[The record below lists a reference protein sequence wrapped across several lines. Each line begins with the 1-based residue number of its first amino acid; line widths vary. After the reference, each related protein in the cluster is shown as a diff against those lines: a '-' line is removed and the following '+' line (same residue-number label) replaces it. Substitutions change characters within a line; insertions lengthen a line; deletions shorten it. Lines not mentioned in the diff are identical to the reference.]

1 MKRPWDPRKTGVL
14 LQAFLLVTTGV
25 TLFVLP
31 NFVDNY
37 VLYIGARL
45 FVYVLVALGLNLLT
59 GYAGQVSLGHAAF
72 FAIGAYTAAVLA
84 ESLQWP
90 FVICVTVSTLFT
102 AIVGYLLGL
111 PCLRLSGLYLAMAT
125 LGFTLIVQEMLL
137 QLSVI
142 THGSEGMSVPTAS
155 ILGFTFDS
163 DYRKY
168 YLLLGVTVVM
178 LILTRNLVRGR
189 TGRAF
194 LAIRENERAAEAMGV
209 HLAQYKTIAFAISAL
224 YTGLAG
230 AFSAFLVGFLDPQE
244 FSFFLS
250 IQFITIIIL
259 GGLASLLGSVLGAG
273 FLIILPELLAGLDV
287 WQALVYGVI
296 MVLAMLFMPFGLS
309 GAIRRYAH
317 RWFGIGVEPI
327 IPRRLGH

>member
-1 MKRPWDPRKTGVL
+1 VTAVRWARRLDVLAVIGLGGVL
-14 LQAFLLVTTGV
+14 LALPGV
-25 TLFVLP
+25 A
-31 NFVDNY
+31 DNY
-37 VLYIGARL
+37 VLYVMTRL
-45 FVYVLVALGLNLLT
+45 FIYVLVALGLNLLT
-59 GYAGQVSLGHAAF
+59 GYAGLVSLGHAAF

-84 ESLQWP
+84 ERWQWP
-90 FVICVTVSTLFT
+90 SVLCVVVAALFSA
-102 AIVGYLLGL
+102 AIGYLLGL

-137 QLSVI
+137 QLAVV
-142 THGSEGMSVPTAS
+142 THGSEGMKVPPAS
-155 ILGFTFDS
+155 LLGVMFDT
-163 DYRKY
+163 DFRKY
-168 YLLLGVTVVM
+168 YLLLVVTVAM
-178 LILTRNLVRGR
+178 LLFAHNLVAGR

-194 LAIRENERAAEAMGV
+194 LAIRDNERAAAAMGV
-209 HLAQYKTIAFAISAL
+209 NLAQVKTIAFAVSAF

-230 AFSAFLVGFLDPQE
+230 ALSAFIVGFLDPQE

-287 WQALVYGVI
+287 WQALVYGLI
-296 MVLAMLFMPFGLS
+296 MVVTILFMPFGLS
-309 GAIRRYAH
+309 GALRRSAY
-317 RWFGIGVEPI
+317 RWFGLGTEPL

>member
-1 MKRPWDPRKTGVL
+1 MALTAGKSTGL
-14 LQAFLLVTTGV
+14 R
-25 TLFVLP
+25 TLFFVAVVAALLALP
-31 NFVDNY
+31 SIADNY
-37 VLYIGARL
+37 ILHVMARL
-45 FVYVLVALGLNLLT
+45 FVYVLVALGLNLLV

-84 ESLQWP
+84 ESAQWS
-90 FVICVTVSTLFT
+90 FVPCVLAAAGVT
-102 AIVGYLLGL
+102 AVVGYLLGL

-137 QLSVI
+137 QLAVI
-142 THGSEGMSVPTAS
+142 THGSEGMSVKPAT
-155 ILGFTFDS
+155 ILGLKFDS

-168 YLLLGVTVVM
+168 YLLLVVTIGM
-178 LILTRNLVRGR
+178 LLFARNLVRGR

-209 HLAQYKTIAFAISAL
+209 NLAQYKTIAFAISAL

-230 AFSAFLVGFLDPQE
+230 ALSAFLVGFLDPQE

-296 MVLAMLFMPFGLS
+296 MVLTIIFMPFGLS
-309 GAIRRYAH
+309 GAIRRYGF

-327 IPRRLGH
+327 VPRRLGH

>member
-1 MKRPWDPRKTGVL
+1 MIAVRWPLRLEGVAVIVVGVGL
-14 LQAFLLVTTGV
+14 LA
-25 TLFVLP
+25 LP
-31 NFVDNY
+31 NLADNY
-37 VLYIGARL
+37 VIYVVTRL

-84 ESLQWP
+84 ERWQWP
-90 FVICVTVSTLFT
+90 SVLCVVGAAFFS
-102 AIVGYLLGL
+102 AVVGYLLGL

-137 QLSVI
+137 QLAVI
-142 THGSEGMSVPTAS
+142 THGSEGMKVPPAS
-155 ILGFTFDS
+155 LLGLTFNT

-168 YLLLGVTVVM
+168 YLLLVVTVAM
-178 LILTRNLVRGR
+178 LLFARNLVAGR

-194 LAIRENERAAEAMGV
+194 LAIRDNERAAAAMGV
-209 HLAQYKTIAFAISAL
+209 DVARYKTIAFAISAL

-230 AFSAFLVGFLDPQE
+230 ALSAFIVGFLDPQE

-259 GGLASLLGSVLGAG
+259 GGLASLLGSVLGAA

-296 MVLAMLFMPFGLS
+296 MVVTIIFMPFGLS
-309 GAIRRYAH
+309 GFLRRYAY
-317 RWFGIGVEPI
+317 RWLGIGAEPMV
-327 IPRRLGH
+327 PRRLGH

>member
-1 MKRPWDPRKTGVL
+1 MPPRSPQRYQGL
-14 LQAFLLVTTGV
+14 LLVV
-25 TLFVLP
+25 VAVALLALP
-31 NFVDNY
+31 NLADNY
-37 VLYIGARL
+37 VRYVMTRL
-45 FVYVLVALGLNLLT
+45 FIYVLVALGLNLLT

-84 ESLQWP
+84 ESARWP
-90 FVICVTVSTLFT
+90 SVLCMVTAAAFT
-102 AIVGYLLGL
+102 AVVGFLLGL
-111 PCLRLSGLYLAMAT
+111 PCLRLTGLYLAMAT
-125 LGFTLIVQEMLL
+125 LGFTLIVQELLL
-137 QLSVI
+137 QLAVI
-142 THGSEGMSVPTAS
+142 THGSEGMKVRPAA

-168 YLLLGVTVVM
+168 YLLLVVTVLM
-178 LILTRNLVRGR
+178 LLFARNLVRGR

-209 HLAQYKTIAFAISAL
+209 NLAQYKTIAFAISAL

-230 AFSAFLVGFLDPQE
+230 ALSAFMVGFLDPQE

-259 GGLASLLGSVLGAG
+259 GGLASLLGSVLGAA

-287 WQALVYGVI
+287 WQALVYGLI
-296 MVLAMLFMPFGLS
+296 MVVTIIFMPFGLS
-309 GAIRRYAH
+309 GAIRRYAF
-317 RWFGIGVEPI
+317 RWFGLGVEPI
-327 IPRRLGH
+327 VPRRLGH

>member
-1 MKRPWDPRKTGVL
+1 MAPVLVGVIL
-14 LQAFLLVTTGV
+14 LA
-25 TLFVLP
+25 LP
-31 NFVDNY
+31 NVADNY
-37 VLYIGARL
+37 VIYVMTRLY
-45 FVYVLVALGLNLLT
+45 VYVLVALGLNLLT

-84 ESLQWP
+84 ERWHWP
-90 FVICVTVSTLFT
+90 SVLCLVGAALFT
-102 AIVGYLLGL
+102 AAVGYLLGL

-137 QLSVI
+137 QLAVI
-142 THGSEGMSVPTAS
+142 THGSEGMKVRPAS
-155 ILGFTFDS
+155 FLGLAFDS

-168 YLLLGVTVVM
+168 YLLLVVTAAM
-178 LILTRNLVRGR
+178 LLFARNLVHGR

-194 LAIRENERAAEAMGV
+194 LAIRDNERAAAAMGV
-209 HLAQYKTIAFAISAL
+209 NLAQYKTIAFAISAL

-230 AFSAFLVGFLDPQE
+230 ALSAFIVGFLDPQE

-259 GGLASLLGSVLGAG
+259 GGLASLLGSVLGAC
-273 FLIILPELLAGLDV
+273 FLIVLPELLAGLDV
-287 WQALVYGVI
+287 WQALVYGLI
-296 MVLAMLFMPFGLS
+296 MVATIIFMPFGLS
-309 GAIRRYAH
+309 GALRRYAH
-317 RWFGIGVEPI
+317 RWFGIGVEPM

>member
-1 MKRPWDPRKTGVL
+1 MAPRTAERLRVS
-14 LQAFLLVTTGV
+14 
-25 TLFVLP
+25 FVVAAAVVALALP
-31 NFVDNY
+31 NFADD
-37 VLYIGARL
+37 YIRHVAARL
-45 FVYVLVALGLNLLT
+45 FVYALVALGLNLLT
-59 GYAGQVSLGHAAF
+59 GFAGQVSLGHAAY
-72 FAIGAYTAAVLA
+72 FALGAYNAAALAERWQWPPALCVLA
-84 ESLQWP
+84 AA
-90 FVICVTVSTLFT
+90 FFT
-102 AIVGYLLGL
+102 GVVGYLLGL

-125 LGFTLIVQEMLL
+125 LGFTFIVQEMLL
-137 QLSVI
+137 QLAVI
-142 THGSEGMSVPTAS
+142 THGSEGMRVKPAAV
-155 ILGFTFDS
+155 LGFTFDS

-178 LILTRNLVRGR
+178 LLFARNLVRGR

-230 AFSAFLVGFLDPQE
+230 ALSAFLVGFLDPQE

-259 GGLASLLGSVLGAG
+259 GGLASLLGSLLGAA
-273 FLIILPELLAGLDV
+273 FLVILPELLAGLDV
-287 WQALVYGVI
+287 WQALVYGLI
-296 MVLAMLFMPFGLS
+296 MVVTIIFMPFGLS
-309 GAIRRYAH
+309 GAIRRYGY
-317 RWFGIGVEPI
+317 RWFGIGVEPV

>member
-1 MKRPWDPRKTGVL
+1 MGMKTLERLKGLPLVVVGVGL
-14 LQAFLLVTTGV
+14 LA
-25 TLFVLP
+25 LP
-31 NFVDNY
+31 SFVDNY
-37 VLYIGARL
+37 ILYVMTRL

-59 GYAGQVSLGHAAF
+59 GYTGQVSLGHAAF

-84 ESLQWP
+84 ESWRWP
-90 FVICVTVSTLFT
+90 SVLCVVAAAVFT
-102 AIVGYLLGL
+102 AVVGYLLGL

-137 QLSVI
+137 QLAVI
-142 THGSEGMSVPTAS
+142 THGSEGMKVRPAS
-155 ILGFTFDS
+155 ILGFTFNS

-168 YLLLGVTVVM
+168 FLLLVVTTAM
-178 LILTRNLVRGR
+178 LIVARNLIRGR

-194 LAIRENERAAEAMGV
+194 LAIRDNERAAEAMGV
-209 HLAQYKTIAFAISAL
+209 NLAQYKTIAFAISAL

-230 AFSAFLVGFLDPQE
+230 ALSAFLVGFLDPQE

-259 GGLASLLGSVLGAG
+259 GGLGSLLGSVLGAG

-287 WQALVYGVI
+287 WQALVYGLI
-296 MVLAMLFMPFGLS
+296 MVLTIIFMPYGLS
-309 GAIRRYAH
+309 GAIRRHAY
-317 RWFGIGVEPI
+317 RWLGVGVEPI